1 MAQSWN
7 KLTDEKLKK
16 KVASLE
22 KAFSIQSNENIKKSI
37 GKQLDAAKKEL
48 ESRGGEVEKA
58 VKETTKEAVKDA
70 EKDVKAVEEV
80 ADEIKPKAKKKGRPK
95 KTTTT
100 KKTRAKQKKVSTGDF
115 EMTIDG
121 VKYKFSDA
129 KSKEQCQKAIAA
141 LKARKAQVKKAS
153 GAYRT
158 KSVTSK
164 ITSGMETIAR
174 QAVDEAKS
182 HKATESQIKKRVD
195 AVEKAFNDLFNK
207 LEELM
212 GKKIS
217 NSDRKAVM
225 SILQGYEKKQTSKV
239 TTIKKKEDG
248 GEVDWSDVDVDNEL
262 MRYGGE
268 VEGTYGGSQTPTTV
282 YFYEDR
288 GGKWYAADGSVNVNY
303 TYDDI
308 EDGVDIE
315 TLRDEDMFT
324 ASKPIESEDDI
335 ERELYEDYKK
345 GGKTQGYNSRLDESL
360 GTSRKRITTHQ
371 DYKDRRDESKG
382 MKKASGKRA
391 YSRVK
396 TMDKKMDG
404 GSVNGWDWSSFL

>member
-95 KTTTT
+95 KTTAP

-217 NSDRKAVM
+217 NTDRKAVM

-239 TTIKKKEDG
+239 TTIKKKEEG
-248 GEVDWSDVDVDNEL
+248 GAVDWSDVDVDNEL
-262 MRYGGE
+262 MKKGGWVQKSE
-268 VEGTYGGSQTPTTV
+268 EEMEEHGTVG
-282 YFYEDR
+282 
-288 GGKWYAADGSVNVNY
+288 
-303 TYDDI
+303 
-308 EDGVDIE
+308 
-315 TLRDEDMFT
+315 LFT
-324 ASKPIESEDDI
+324 EKASKRGMTPKQFMKEVLTHPKKYDLKTR
-335 ERELYEDYKK
+335 REAQWMANVTGDSYKK
-345 GGKTQGYNSRLDESL
+345 GGKTQGYNDRLDESL

-404 GSVNGWDWSSFL
+404 GEVNGWDWSSFL